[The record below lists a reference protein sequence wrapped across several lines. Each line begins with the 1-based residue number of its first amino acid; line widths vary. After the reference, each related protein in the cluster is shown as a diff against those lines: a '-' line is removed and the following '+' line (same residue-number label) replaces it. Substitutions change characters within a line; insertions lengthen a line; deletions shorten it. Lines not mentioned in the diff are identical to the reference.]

1 MGNAAGPG
9 LNEQANT
16 ALCMTP
22 TCRIFGAQM
31 ARKSSSCDP
40 DCSTITVKLDTETS
54 DCAVWPQSPGACLAP
69 LEPLVKTLSQEP
81 VVADRRAHELHQ
93 LPRLLARED
102 GPVPRAGA
110 GIPRSLTRG
119 LDGDGC
125 GQMREAAAAAMVA
138 EAERRMR
145 EEKLRRELD
154 GRRAEEV
161 KRRAE
166 VLTNGTNTDGCCPL
180 TLHSQWKARDEIA
193 RATLARHAKE
203 EQEAREKVDQ
213 FLSTRGF
220 RGARDSRRRLFRT
233 SYPLHVAVGL
243 NDAEMVKLLLQAGA
257 DPSQRDSSGRT
268 PQVLA
273 RKCNRG
279 GSHEKVLS
287 MLAAL

>member
-166 VLTNGTNTDGCCPL
+166 VEAERRRREEAA
-180 TLHSQWKARDEIA
+180 SQRRKARDEIA